1 MRRPVYYPLAYSVA
15 HLVTAYVDSACYIT
29 PMSLSPPLDASLL
42 AEVPLALAGDIIVV
56 AKTPPKRNS
65 LALGHVAFSPH
76 PYSVMGLAVAYIRG
90 IVIYLVV
97 YICAI

>member
-1 MRRPVYYPLAYSVA
+1 
-15 HLVTAYVDSACYIT
+15 
-29 PMSLSPPLDASLL
+29 MSLSPPLDASLL

-76 PYSVMGLAVAYIRG
+76 PYSVTGLALLRLIE
-90 IVIYLVV
+90 ILT
-97 YICAI
+97 